1 MKRVLIVEES
11 RDLRRLLLEMLPALF
26 PEWET
31 VGAESL
37 EEAERLHRNEIF
49 ALAVLDVDYRGPRR
63 GIDVLRDWTGAARRC
78 PVVAATIVHAL
89 VPEIWAMNPAEVL
102 LKPWDVHEIRA
113 RLARAMAS
121 GAAAATPAVSVRAD
135 GVAVRDE
142 FDFAG
147 ARITPDLR
155 CRFPDG
161 HAEEL
166 GAKEYGILSCFAHA
180 PQELVLR
187 EQVLREAWGS
197 DANTQSN
204 SLNVYLSRL
213 RRLFAEHGGDF
224 ERTVSTEAKVGWR
237 IARR

>member
-31 VGAESL
+31 VGAENL
-37 EEAERLHRNEIF
+37 DEAERLHRSELF
-49 ALAVLDVDYRGPRR
+49 ALAVLDVDFRGPRR
-63 GIDVLRDWTGAARRC
+63 GLDVLRDWTGTGRRC

-121 GAAAATPAVSVRAD
+121 GEAAPAPAAAVRAD
-135 GVAVRDE
+135 GVEMRGE

-147 ARITPDLR
+147 ASITPDLL

-161 HAEEL
+161 HAERI
-166 GAKEYGILSCFAHA
+166 GAKEYGILCCFAHA

-187 EQVLREAWGS
+187 EQVLREVWGS

-224 ERTVSTEAKVGWR
+224 ERVVSTEAKVGWR
-237 IARR
+237 IARP